1 MPSTHPDRDR
11 LRHLLSEREKEL
23 DALYQLAALFSRP
36 VEDVR
41 EVVKQTATILQESMQ
56 YPAIARVEIDADGYQ
71 AASGASGPTV
81 DAYRAHRTYSIEK
94 QVRVEVSYCGAPS
107 DDPRDRVIDERERR
121 LIGSTADLMGDL
133 LQRQEMDQVLRQS
146 TATLGRQAAELENKN
161 IALREVLSQIE
172 QEKRALLRDARAHI
186 DLYIRPYLH
195 DIAERHDADDWI
207 SSRVTQIETS
217 LELLFTEDDRKL
229 VALADRLSPR
239 EAEICGLIRNGLTSK
254 EISGF
259 LHISE
264 ATVER
269 HRNTIRKKLDLN
281 RTTINLTSFLRSMT

>member
-1 MPSTHPDRDR
+1 MPSSEPDRDR
-11 LRHLLSEREKEL
+11 LQHLLSEREKEL

-36 VEDVR
+36 VKDVR
-41 EVVKQTATILQESMQ
+41 EVVRDTATILKESMQ
-56 YPAIARVEIDADGYQ
+56 YPASVRVEIDADGYR
-71 AASGASGPTV
+71 AASGASGPSV
-81 DAYRAHRTYSIEK
+81 DAYRARRTYSIEK
-94 QVRVEVSYCGAPS
+94 QIRVEVHYCEAPD
-107 DDPRDRVIDERERR
+107 DDPRERVIDERERR

-146 TATLGRQAAELENKN
+146 TTTLGRQAAELEHKN

-186 DLYIRPYLH
+186 DMYIRPYLH
-195 DIAERHDADDWI
+195 EIAERHDADDWVQ
-207 SSRVTQIETS
+207 SRIAQVESS
-217 LELLFTEDDRKL
+217 LELLFTTDDRKL

-239 EAEICGLIRNGLTSK
+239 EAEICGLIRNGLTTK
-254 EISGF
+254 EISAF

-269 HRNTIRKKLDLN
+269 HRNTIRKKLELN
-281 RTTINLTSFLRSMT
+281 RTKINLTSFLRSVT